1 MIRKNVSLSPST
13 LKLLEPLI
21 QKHGGNL
28 SAAIREA
35 VELAHLRMPRESH
48 IVVPVDLLLV
58 LASKA
63 EYPEDPGLYPRL
75 DDSSH
80 LDVIVSWMESLA
92 LRYRVKAGDEDLT
105 VVLRGGGAPLKT
117 GMMLIK
123 GLLHNN
129 GYRLVGSEERPS
141 GVTMVFRRT
150 ESRE

>member
-35 VELAHLRMPRESH
+35 VELAHPRMPRESH
-48 IVVPVDLLLV
+48 IAIPVDLLLV

-63 EYPEDPGLYPRL
+63 EYPEDPSLYPRL
-75 DDSSH
+75 ENNSYV
-80 LDVIVSWMESLA
+80 DVIASWMDSLA
-92 LRYRVKAGDEDLT
+92 LRCRISMGDEDIT
-105 VVLRGGGAPLKT
+105 IALRGGGAPLKT
-117 GMMLIK
+117 GVMLVK
-123 GLLHNN
+123 GLLRSN

-150 ESRE
+150 TEE